1 MKAWGVQ
8 WHSRNRLDGDRRHL
22 MWSPLFHNRREAR
35 LYIDEKFGYI
45 RRRIDLRV
53 EPHGWRMPRAVRV
66 VVALAG
72 EEKP

>member
-1 MKAWGVQ
+1 M
-8 WHSRNRLDGDRRHL
+8 RHL
-22 MWSPLFHNRREAR
+22 LWSPLFHTRREAR